1 MPTNPAEEIPTPTS
15 IARYVKSNAAR
26 AKKAQQMHHGASE
39 VVREADYK
47 GHHIMVRTKY
57 EVEVDGK
64 PLMGHLGVTDSGSVH
79 YHPVPNMSFGSAL
92 DMVKKI
98 IDVFP
103 DDFSTS
109 APDAA
114 HGRDHAT
121 HGMPGTVMK
130 KTSATKKTAKPIVKR
145 KQ

>member
-39 VVREADYK
+39 VIREADYK

-57 EVEVDGK
+57 EVEIDGK

-103 DDFSTS
+103 DDFSSS
-109 APDAA
+109 APDGP
-114 HGRDHAT
+114 HGSDHAT
-121 HGMPGTVMK
+121 RGTRAVKK
-130 KTSATKKTAKPIVKR
+130 KTSATKKSAKPTVKR